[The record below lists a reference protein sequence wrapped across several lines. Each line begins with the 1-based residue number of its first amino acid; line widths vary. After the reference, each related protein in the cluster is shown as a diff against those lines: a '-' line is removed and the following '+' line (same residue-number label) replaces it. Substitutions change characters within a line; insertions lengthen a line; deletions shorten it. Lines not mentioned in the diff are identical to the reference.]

1 MNKYISFL
9 LLLSIFISC
18 KSTDNTPLPIIG
30 KKKMVDGKE
39 VDHFIPDFSYTD
51 QNGKTVTN
59 KQLDDYVYVADFF
72 YTFCPTICP
81 TVMKQMLTIY
91 DEFESN
97 PKVKLVSFTLDPKRD
112 TPEHL
117 KQYAENLGVDHDK
130 WLFLSGE
137 KDATYDLAE
146 EHFVVA
152 YDDPD
157 SPDGFNHSGKILLVD
172 QNRHVRAF
180 AEGTDPDDIPD
191 FLDDIRKLLK
201 EIETKA
207 K

>member
-1 MNKYISFL
+1 V
-9 LLLSIFISC
+9 
-18 KSTDNTPLPIIG
+18 DNTPLPIIG
-30 KKKMVDGKE
+30 NKMMLDGEE
-39 VDHFIPDFSYTD
+39 VDHYIPDFTFTD
-51 QNGKTVTN
+51 QNGNTITN
-59 KQLDDYVYVADFF
+59 NDLDDYVYVADFF

-97 PKVKLVSFTLDPKRD
+97 PKVKMVSFTLDPKRD

-117 KQYAENLGVDHDK
+117 KQYADNLGIDHDK
-130 WLFLSGE
+130 WLFLSGD

-146 EHFVVA
+146 KHLVSA
-152 YDDPD
+152 TYDDPT
-157 SPDGFNHSGKILLVD
+157 SEDGFNHSGVILLVD
-172 QNRHVRAF
+172 QNRHIRAN
-180 AEGTDPDDIPD
+180 AQGTDPDDIPD

-201 EIETKA
+201 EIETKS